1 MGVTQLWQAPELF
14 NQGSPAGGG
23 AYLVGSLAELP
34 YVLASTEE
42 DFIAPKNVQALIWK
56 EVTADLLVS
65 ATLPRWWN
73 VTKNELHAAALYQS
87 AGEDL
92 VTAAVANQELRG
104 RVLDILAERLNPQ
117 RLGQVE
123 QALQSGDVAAS
134 LSPLTPAD
142 TFHLSADFRHKYPQE
157 TTSWG
162 TAGGELDAL
171 IRQSPAEVNLQR
183 LSRDFG
189 TPHPVLAQ
197 NYRCELLNVQPFPA
211 FGGNSSRLLGES
223 WDSTNL
229 YWARLADE
237 KGYSPVMLNRLVPEL
252 TRHMVANIF
261 ATDIEDWPALTR
273 AMRETGEEFRQ
284 GKIAQPPVTEA
295 SSSTPENGVQV
306 EQSQVRS
313 APAGQK

>member
-73 VTKNELHAAALYQS
+73 VTKAELRAAALYQRS
-87 AGEDL
+87 GEDL
-92 VTAAVANQELRG
+92 VTAAATNQEVRDK
-104 RVLDILAERLNPQ
+104 VMDILAGRLPPQ
-117 RLGQVE
+117 RLGEVE
-123 QALQSGDVAAS
+123 QALHAGDAAAG
-134 LSPLTPAD
+134 LHPLTPAD
-142 TFHLSADFRHKYPQE
+142 TFYLSAEFRHKFPQE
-157 TTSWG
+157 TASWG
-162 TAGGELDAL
+162 AAGAELDTL
-171 IRQSPAEVNLQR
+171 IQQNASEVNLQR

-284 GKIAQPPVTEA
+284 GKIAVAQVTEA
-295 SSSTPENGVQV
+295 SSATQENGVQGK
-306 EQSQVRS
+306 QTQISS
-313 APAGQK
+313 TAAGHK